1 MEVLK
6 SDQITEIG
14 PVTLSKPPVI
24 NSPADIS
31 KFMKYNEELNVA
43 ASEEAFKPLAE
54 VKKSELLPQPII
66 QEKI

>member
-54 VKKSELLPQPII
+54 VKKSELPPQPII

>member
-24 NSPADIS
+24 NSPADIQ
-31 KFMKYNEELNVA
+31 KFMKYNEELNIASA
-43 ASEEAFKPLAE
+43 AQAFKPLEE
-54 VKKSELLPQPII
+54 VKKSEASPQPII
-66 QEKI
+66 